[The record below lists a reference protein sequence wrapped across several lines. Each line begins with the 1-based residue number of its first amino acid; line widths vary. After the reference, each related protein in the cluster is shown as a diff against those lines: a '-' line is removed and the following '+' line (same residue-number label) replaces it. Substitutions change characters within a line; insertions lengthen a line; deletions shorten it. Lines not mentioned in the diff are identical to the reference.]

1 MVLSGLK
8 LKDYG
13 VEKMTFA
20 KTRDPETMGGV
31 SYPLNLFLRVINVSL
46 KTMKIVDGLPNLDI

>member
-31 SYPLNLFLRVINVSL
+31 SYPLNLFLRVITMTL
-46 KTMKIVDGLPNLDI
+46 KR